1 MHRIALA
8 AVLALFVF
16 GLLVVGEIQSERQN
30 ARPLQ
35 SAPAPT
41 AAPVTTSEVLSNY
54 WWSHVY
60 SDPMPRSRW
69 VHLLR

>member
-1 MHRIALA
+1 MHRIVLA
-8 AVLALFVF
+8 AASVLIGL
-16 GLLVVGEIQSERQN
+16 GLLILGEVQGERQN

-41 AAPVTTSEVLSNY
+41 AAPVTTSEVLSNS
-54 WWSHVY
+54 WWLHVY

-69 VHLLR
+69 VHLLH